1 MDKFSDAYIRFDKSE
16 HMELVSHIDSYSHL
30 FYESK
35 YDLVY
40 LPTENIGIC
49 CRISSN
55 AGSNSLIIQHEPIV
69 IEICGEDIEECDI
82 NVYPDRINFPF
93 NNYPHI
99 NFAVGKLPPSL
110 CLTKE
115 SFVNWY
121 AEHSFGELI
130 ILIHQWFED
139 ALNGNLIKTKN
150 GDFYEPFRTDNLDIV
165 MLKIPVEDSFIER
178 IEKSDS
184 ICYTIDSHGNN
195 LYSREC
201 FSDKSLNQDIGVL
214 LFRPCNIIC
223 STWFIEQPKT
233 LGALLKFA
241 SDNEFFIDKQKIAS
255 YINTNGQGSKNIFFQ
270 FAFVRPINVLGKDS
284 KVDYLTFCTSL
295 EGYVAENIDST
306 VYGVEMIDF
315 ATPKLANYISNTEI
329 NVADK
334 NILILGCGAI
344 GSKLIY
350 HLYRSGICNLT
361 ICDNDHFLSH
371 NVCRHALSRYG
382 LMDSKVKLVKKELD
396 AMFLKN
402 TKQVV
407 AVEEDIIQWLPK
419 VDIANYDIIIDATA
433 SASVFR
439 LVDKISLGTSI
450 PIVHFAL
457 SDAGNIGH
465 VYVNTNRESILSDY
479 YMHLV
484 HESIDNDDI
493 SNWLKR
499 NTKHSLD
506 IVRIGEGCHS
516 NTTRLG
522 DEIVST
528 HTGIAA
534 SVIKGVLSKK
544 NGNTAYLS
552 YVNIEYE
559 GQVFTES
566 YRIPAFINIK
576 CSNNDE
582 WQVRIPKSLLNE
594 IQLEAKL
601 AGKKEVGGYLMGN
614 IDVKHKIIYLLHQFK
629 PADSKQKIS
638 KLHLGIKGWREEYL
652 RVKSRSSGVLD
663 YIGDW
668 HSHPSGSLDMSV
680 TDILTN
686 YAIKTSEIPSEYG
699 ICLIANSHQ
708 TKAHLLIPGI
718 DVVVQEI

>member
-1 MDKFSDAYIRFDKSE
+1 MDKFSDSYVRLDNRE
-16 HMELVSHIDSYSHL
+16 HMELISYINSYAHL

-35 YDLVY
+35 YDLVC

-49 CRISSN
+49 CRISSH
-55 AGSNSLIIQHEPIV
+55 AGSNSLLIQHEPIV
-69 IEICGEDIEECDI
+69 IEICGKDIEECDI
-82 NVYPDRINFPF
+82 NVYPDRMNFPF

-99 NFAVGKLPPSL
+99 NFAVGQLPPTL
-110 CLTKE
+110 CLTRE
-115 SFVNWY
+115 RFVNWY

-130 ILIHQWFED
+130 ILIRQWFED
-139 ALNGNLIKTKN
+139 ALNGNLIKTKE
-150 GDFYEPFRTDNLDIV
+150 GDFYEPFRTDSLDVV

-214 LFRPCNIIC
+214 LFRSCNIIC
-223 STWFIEQPKT
+223 STWFIKQPKT
-233 LGALLKFA
+233 LGALYKFA
-241 SDNEFFIDKQKIAS
+241 SDNEFFIDKPKIAS
-255 YINTNGQGSKNIFFQ
+255 YIKNNGQRSKNIFFQ
-270 FAFVRPINVLGKDS
+270 FAFVRPTNVLGKGS
-284 KVDYLTFCTSL
+284 KVDYLTFCASM
-295 EGYVAENIDST
+295 EGYITENMESP
-306 VYGVEMIDF
+306 VYGVEIIDF
-315 ATPKLANYISNTEI
+315 ATPQLANYISNTEI
-329 NVADK
+329 DIANK

-361 ICDNDHFLSH
+361 ICDNDYFLSH

-382 LMDSKVKLVKKELD
+382 LMDPKVKLIKKELD
-396 AMFLKN
+396 AMFLCN
-402 TKQVV
+402 TTQVV
-407 AVEEDIIQWLPK
+407 AVEDDIMQWLPK
-419 VDIANYDIIIDATA
+419 ANLSNYDIIIDATA

-439 LVDKISLGTSI
+439 LVDKISLSTSI

-457 SDAGNIGH
+457 SDSGNIGH
-465 VYVNTNRESILSDY
+465 VYVNTSRESILSDY

-499 NTKHSLD
+499 NTKYSLD

-516 NTTRLG
+516 NTMRLG

-544 NGNTAYLS
+544 CENTAFLS

-566 YRIPAFINIK
+566 YHIPVFINLK
-576 CSNNDE
+576 CSNNNE

-652 RVKSRSSGVLD
+652 RVKSRSSGVID

>member
-1 MDKFSDAYIRFDKSE
+1 M
-16 HMELVSHIDSYSHL
+16 
-30 FYESK
+30 
-35 YDLVY
+35 
-40 LPTENIGIC
+40 
-49 CRISSN
+49 
-55 AGSNSLIIQHEPIV
+55 
-69 IEICGEDIEECDI
+69 
-82 NVYPDRINFPF
+82 
-93 NNYPHI
+93 
-99 NFAVGKLPPSL
+99 
-110 CLTKE
+110 
-115 SFVNWY
+115 
-121 AEHSFGELI
+121 
-130 ILIHQWFED
+130 
-139 ALNGNLIKTKN
+139 
-150 GDFYEPFRTDNLDIV
+150 
-165 MLKIPVEDSFIER
+165 
-178 IEKSDS
+178 
-184 ICYTIDSHGNN
+184 
-195 LYSREC
+195 
-201 FSDKSLNQDIGVL
+201 
-214 LFRPCNIIC
+214 
-223 STWFIEQPKT
+223 
-233 LGALLKFA
+233 
-241 SDNEFFIDKQKIAS
+241 
-255 YINTNGQGSKNIFFQ
+255 
-270 FAFVRPINVLGKDS
+270 
-284 KVDYLTFCTSL
+284 
-295 EGYVAENIDST
+295 
-306 VYGVEMIDF
+306 
-315 ATPKLANYISNTEI
+315 
-329 NVADK
+329 
-334 NILILGCGAI
+334 
-344 GSKLIY
+344 
-350 HLYRSGICNLT
+350 
-361 ICDNDHFLSH
+361 
-371 NVCRHALSRYG
+371 
-382 LMDSKVKLVKKELD
+382 
-396 AMFLKN
+396 
-402 TKQVV
+402 
-407 AVEEDIIQWLPK
+407 
-419 VDIANYDIIIDATA
+419 
-433 SASVFR
+433 
-439 LVDKISLGTSI
+439 
-450 PIVHFAL
+450 
-457 SDAGNIGH
+457 
-465 VYVNTNRESILSDY
+465 
-479 YMHLV
+479 
-484 HESIDNDDI
+484 
-493 SNWLKR
+493 
-499 NTKHSLD
+499 
-506 IVRIGEGCHS
+506 RIGEGCHS